1 MGGDDFFRTRMGHRF
16 FESTMP
22 KIAEQLERL
31 NDNLEGIVAELR
43 EQRQGAQ
50 PPAPSEPPDDGRGAS
65 K

>member
-22 KIAEQLERL
+22 KIAEELERL
-31 NDNLEGIVAELR
+31 NHNLEAIVIELR
-43 EQRQGAQ
+43 EQRNDAQ
-50 PPAPSEPPDDGRGAS
+50 RPAPSEPQDAARGAS